1 MPKEGSR
8 KMKKLIRENS
18 KLEVDLID
26 SRYVI
31 LKVYNVIKN

>member
-18 KLEVDLID
+18 GLEVDLVD
-26 SRYVI
+26 FRHVI
-31 LKVYNVIKN
+31 LKVHNVIKN

>member
-8 KMKKLIRENS
+8 KIKKLIRENS
-18 KLEVDLID
+18 GLEVNLVN
-26 SRYVI
+26 SRHVI